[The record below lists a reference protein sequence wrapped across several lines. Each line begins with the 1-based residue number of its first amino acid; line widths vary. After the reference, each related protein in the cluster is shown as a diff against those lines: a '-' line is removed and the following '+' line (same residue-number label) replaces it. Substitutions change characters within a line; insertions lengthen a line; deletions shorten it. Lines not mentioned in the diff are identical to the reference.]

1 MEIENDGGSRGSE
14 AETEV
19 KRQNQDEQPD
29 ENMDHPSDDVRG
41 TKKKAEDEVEHEETK
56 KKDGV
61 IVSCLRE
68 EEATRRDIHEALT
81 TRGRYYLGS
90 VEESEDKNVNM
101 AMNVPIGEDYEQ
113 EFAEAWDDKVGQEL
127 DPEVVRK
134 ARALEMEW
142 YRKMNVFEKRPTQE
156 CFGKTKKPPIKVKWV
171 DHNKGDRQ
179 HINVRSRLVAK
190 QISTGKQQG
199 LFAAPPPLEALR
211 MLQSATVTGNN
222 PKVLMFNDISRA
234 HRHARTASDLYVKFC
249 EEDKTEPGYDH
260 RCGKLIKQ

>member
-1 MEIENDGGSRGSE
+1 MKR
-14 AETEV
+14 
-19 KRQNQDEQPD
+19 KRQ
-29 ENMDHPSDDVRG
+29 G
-41 TKKKAEDEVEHEETK
+41 ET
-56 KKDGV
+56 
-61 IVSCLRE
+61 S
-68 EEATRRDIHEALT
+68 IHEALT
-81 TRGRYYLGS
+81 TRGRYYLAS

-101 AMNVPIGEDYEQ
+101 AMSVPVGEDYEQ
-113 EFAEAWDDKVGQEL
+113 ELAEAWDDKVGQEL

-142 YRKMNVFEKRPTQE
+142 YRKMNVYEKRPIQE
-156 CFGKTKKPPIKVKWV
+156 CFRKTKKPPIKVKWV

-190 QISTGKQQG
+190 QISTGKEQG

-211 MLQSATVTGNN
+211 MLPSATVTGNN

-234 HRHARTASDLYVKFC
+234 HRHARTASDVYVELC

-260 RCGKLIKQ
+260 GCGKLIK